1 MMTRGWHFKG
11 KTSVNAQIRMAVLL
25 ACAAALPVSA
35 WAQAESGASTG
46 ALEEIVITAQK
57 RVERLADIPV
67 SAAVVSTDTITKLN
81 AGDVSDLNR
90 LVPSVNLN
98 GTINGRVPMG
108 MRGISSVSNEGTV
121 GLSSGVAIMID
132 GVPVPSDSRAANA
145 LEDVQNVEVL
155 KGPQATL
162 GGRTAAA
169 GVINVVTRKPSDV
182 LTGNIGLMAT
192 DDGEYRANGFIAGPV
207 SDAVQYSLAAYYT
220 TRDFPIKNLQLDKD
234 TNQKVYGA
242 RGKLL
247 FKPTEDL
254 DVTLTARIGRD
265 NSDGFNFVYTHL
277 TPGADLLLGTALPP
291 PGSPPR
297 LFLDSVLSQAV
308 LLPGITPSFDNQVYS
323 SPVNAFSTVQDTDFS
338 LDLQYRLGDLTLG
351 STTAYQHEKQVN
363 AQDIFA
369 VDRFF
374 WNNLTNPSGSDPAA
388 PPPFGDIQ
396 TQWMDI
402 KQLSEELKLVSPTD
416 QTLSYVVGLFYSDSK
431 YSLHYYR
438 PLVPAWLDYVS
449 RPETKTTDLYGR
461 ATWKFAQGTSLVAGL
476 RYNYDQLSYNYDAA
490 FFPPFL
496 PTVSHSDSSSE
507 SSVVGDLSL
516 QHKYSNDLMVYLT
529 YARGYSPAAYNT
541 AAVEHVSPGAPAL
554 DLVKKED
561 VDHFELGTKGTYL
574 DGRLNLNAAAFYTKY
589 KGFQVQIFDQSS
601 TSISPPLVLANAG
614 GAETRGVEL
623 DVAFAATDHLRLDL
637 NAAYIDAKFT
647 DYQGA
652 SCYYG
657 DATSFI
663 PDGSACFQD
672 LNGDKK
678 WQPNDPLLPEPGPG
692 QALVALEDGTVP
704 GVVQDLTGR
713 VMPNSP
719 KFKFVL
725 GAEQRIPLGGGA
737 WEAVLAGNYSWRD
750 KAQMLVDQNPYGIQS
765 SIGILNLSI
774 GVRKAEGK
782 LSVTAFANN
791 VFDKHY
797 FTDLED
803 FWSAPWGSNTI
814 VGQPARDTNRYFG
827 LRVSAGF

>member
-1 MMTRGWHFKG
+1 VKLKTRH
-11 KTSVNAQIRMAVLL
+11 AVLV
-25 ACAAALPVSA
+25 ACVATLPVSA
-35 WAQAESGASTG
+35 WAAAESTESSG

-57 RVERLADIPV
+57 RTERLADIPV

-145 LEDVQNVEVL
+145 LEDVQSVEVL

-182 LTGNIGLMAT
+182 LTGNVSVMGT
-192 DDGEYRANGFIAGPV
+192 DDSEYRANGFIAGPIT
-207 SDAVQYSLAAYYT
+207 DAVQYSLAAYYT
-220 TRDFPIKNLQLDKD
+220 TRDFPIKNLRLNKT
-234 TNQKVYGA
+234 TNEEVYGA

-247 FKPTEDL
+247 FKPTENL
-254 DVTLTARIGRD
+254 DVTLTARYGKD
-265 NSDGFNFVYTHL
+265 DSDGFNFVYTHI

-297 LFLDSVLSQAV
+297 LFLDSVLSQPV

-323 SPVNAFSTVQDTDFS
+323 SRVNAFSTVQDTDYS

-369 VDRFF
+369 VDGFF
-374 WNNLTNPSGSDPAA
+374 WNNLTNPSGSDPTA

-402 KQLSEELKLVSPTD
+402 KQVSEELKLVSPVD

-438 PLVPAWLDYVS
+438 PLVPAWLDYTS
-449 RPETKTTDLYGR
+449 RPETKTTDVYGR
-461 ATWKFAQGTSLVAGL
+461 ATWKFTQGTSLVAGL
-476 RYNYDQLSYNYDAA
+476 RYNYDQLRYNYDAN
-490 FFPPFL
+490 FFPPFI
-496 PTVSHSDSSSE
+496 PTVSHSDSASE
-507 SSVVGDLSL
+507 SSAVGDLSL
-516 QHKYSNDLMVYLT
+516 QHKYSNGLMVYLS

-541 AAVEHVSPGAPAL
+541 AAVEHVTAAAPAL

-561 VDHFELGTKGTYL
+561 VDHFELGTKGSYL

-601 TSISPPLVLANAG
+601 TSISPPLILANAG
-614 GAETRGVEL
+614 GAETKGVEL
-623 DVAFAATDHLRLDL
+623 DVAFAATGHLRLDL

-647 DYQGA
+647 DYKGA
-652 SCYYG
+652 PCYYA
-657 DATSFI
+657 DATGIVPS
-663 PDGSACFQD
+663 GSGCFQD
-672 LNGDKK
+672 LNGNKALDAG
-678 WQPNDPLLPEPGPG
+678 EPVAG
-692 QALVALEDGTVP
+692 QALAGGT
-704 GVVQDLTGR
+704 GVVQDLTGK

-719 KFKFVL
+719 KFKIVL
-725 GAEQRIPLGGGA
+725 GAEQRIPLGSGNY
-737 WEAVLAGNYSWRD
+737 EAVLAGNFVWRD
-750 KAQMLVDQNPYGIQS
+750 QVQMLVDQNPYGIQPS
-765 SIGILNLSI
+765 LGILNLSV

-782 LSVTAFANN
+782 LSVTLFANN

-803 FWSAPWGSNTI
+803 FWSAPWGTNTV

-827 LRVSAGF
+827 LRLNAGF